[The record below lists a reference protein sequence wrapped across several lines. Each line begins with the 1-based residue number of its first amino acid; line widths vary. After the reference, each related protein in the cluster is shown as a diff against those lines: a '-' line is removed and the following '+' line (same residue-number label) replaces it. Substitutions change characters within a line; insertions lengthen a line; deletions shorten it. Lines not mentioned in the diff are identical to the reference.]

1 MRPRFQDEPA
11 NNANPTR
18 GNRRGLLKRTVF
30 TLALLACVGTIC
42 GRASG
47 ATCNSTGSTAWGTVA
62 TWSCGHV
69 PLSTDD
75 VSILT
80 GHAVT
85 FNVASSTILSL
96 TTSGTGSLSFTNN
109 TNDSL
114 TVTDSV
120 TNGGSILG
128 GDASGIRIHTLTVG
142 GNLTNNGTF
151 NGIVGDDRLNVVFN
165 GSANQFVSG
174 TGGTTAFNLITINNT
189 GAANN
194 NIVEVSSSNFSTAAA
209 FLGNNTLT
217 AGILKLSGSY
227 TFTNSF
233 FSVVGYTIAAGTG
246 IWLNNPNVTVTGQN
260 GSPTLAGLIRI
271 SNGTYNVG
279 TASGNTLQYATGSS
293 VTIDGGALNIS
304 GRFQGTGTTQT
315 TTFSMTGGT
324 MTVATIG
331 NASNG
336 SPGFD
341 LSAAGSSFT
350 MSGGTIVLQNR
361 NTAATPVDYR
371 NIAGTVN
378 ITGGTVQFGNASTA
392 GSPTF
397 VVGTAAGP
405 TNTFPTLTVNATGTP
420 SVQFATAAT
429 VRGNVNIGTG
439 STLNAN
445 GQALTVSGN
454 SVASPGNW
462 SNNGTFTS
470 GTQTTTFNAT
480 RNQTIGGTSVTT
492 FSTLG
497 SSSAGAGGSN
507 TVSLAQN
514 AAVSV
519 ALNVTSGS
527 FDQGASFN
535 LSTGSGAVTI
545 SSGATLQNLGTG
557 DLTVGP
563 GGVANAGTI
572 NFNGNGASCGDA
584 DDILIRSSLPGTQ
597 RTWSGAGT
605 FSFADVDV
613 QDQRTPVVPPPVAI
627 VVSSGTNSGNNTGWS
642 FAGVCTAGTYVWT
655 GAVSTD
661 WQVAA
666 NWSPARTLPATGD
679 VLLLDGNATPAPT
692 ITNVP
697 TQTIAALRL
706 MNAASATL
714 NAATVAPP
722 QTLTINGAT
731 GSDLSVPNLS
741 LLKLAGASA
750 LQLSIASGS
759 TGTVAGQILFQDGAH
774 RLLGNAASGITFA
787 STGRFTTSSG
797 FTGNAFGTGAAGN
810 GAAGSVIFQ
819 SGSIYFHNAGASP
832 FGASPNPAVVTFQ
845 TGSEA
850 DFFTATGFE
859 ANGRTYANLNIGKGN
874 PSGVAVNASDSGTG
888 NFQFDNLVINNT
900 DTVNSSLTFNG
911 SGASTI
917 TIRGNITSV
926 AAGSGGTLPDV
937 TFTAGSGG
945 ILIDKPGGGTVTFG
959 NILNSRTLEFES
971 DTTIASGTTVALSRI
986 LLLGISQPNSLVMT
1000 VNGGLNGSASGYLIG
1015 NEKRAYTGAA
1025 AFTYHVGTVNGYSP
1039 LDANVTNVVGGTGN
1053 LTVAAL
1059 QGAEPVLTSATSLQR
1074 YWNITEGGD
1083 LTSDLVLHYLDP
1095 TDIMGTE
1102 ADYQVIVVEGG
1113 NATRFPPD
1121 ANHSVD
1127 TAANTATITGVQNF
1141 SHWTL
1146 GAPNAPTAVKLASF
1160 TASERNGEVLLQW
1173 RTGYEARNLGYNL
1186 YREQDGQRV
1195 AITPSLVAGSA
1206 LVAGRQTKL
1215 TAGSTYTWYDH
1226 GKQHSAVSN
1235 PQAPVTYW
1243 LEDVDLN
1250 GTRTLHGPIVV
1261 QAGDGQP
1268 QALTRRA
1275 ELLDE
1280 VTEAVRAA
1288 GARAAVA
1295 GVEIKGG
1302 PAILRAAASSAEKLS
1317 VKLIPSAGKTGLS
1330 QREIAAMSAVKI
1342 SVSRPGWYRLTRA
1355 ELLDAGLDKN
1365 AIASQLQL
1373 YAQGAEVPIKVSG
1386 TLRASTDYIEFY
1398 GTGLDSP
1405 TETTQTYYLVAGKSA
1420 GQRIAT
1426 RNDGV
1431 IGEPAGAAS
1440 FDYTVERKE
1449 RMVYFSGLLNGEAEN
1464 FFGQIV
1470 SSSPATAAVPVARLD
1485 AAASGP
1491 AQLEVALQGVTSQ
1504 SHLVQV
1510 RLNGLDLGTVSF
1522 ANTDHPR
1529 QQFAVAAGALHE
1541 GDNSVEL
1548 TSLGGDGDV
1557 NLVDTLR
1564 LTYARLFVADDNA
1577 LAVTLD
1583 SAHSKRVF
1591 GFTNNQIRAVDVS
1604 NPNAVTQLNTIVAT
1618 SGRGQYSAT
1627 IQLPD
1632 ASAQNPRTVLVFA
1645 GEATATAAGL
1655 KRNEPSAWATSPGY
1669 DYLIVTNSE
1678 LAASVEPLAQLR
1690 RSQGLTVGVVN
1701 VEDVYDENSFGK
1713 HSPQALHDFLETAIT
1728 TWQRKP
1734 RYVVLAGDSSYDPK
1748 NYFGQGFNDQV
1759 PTRLLDTAFL
1769 EAASDDWLADFN
1781 HDGIADLA
1789 LGRLPARTAADL
1801 SGMVNKIIGYE
1812 TAAPD
1817 PSRGALLVADTTF
1830 EAPSSAVGSLL
1841 PAGLSVQ
1848 TINRGGQDDAVVHEQ
1863 IIAGLNQ
1870 GPRVANY
1877 FGHGSNGVWTGASL
1891 LSNDDAPSLTNT
1903 NRLSVFTMMT
1913 CFNGFFQDAYNES
1926 LSEAL
1931 LKAPGGAVAVW
1942 ASTTLTGPNGQTAID
1957 KEFYRLLF
1965 GPQPFTLGDA
1975 ARAAKLATGD
1985 ADVRRTWTLFGDPA
1999 MKLR

>member
-1 MRPRFQDEPA
+1 
-11 NNANPTR
+11 
-18 GNRRGLLKRTVF
+18 
-30 TLALLACVGTIC
+30 
-42 GRASG
+42 
-47 ATCNSTGSTAWGTVA
+47 
-62 TWSCGHV
+62 
-69 PLSTDD
+69 
-75 VSILT
+75 VS
-80 GHAVT
+80 
-85 FNVASSTILSL
+85 
-96 TTSGTGSLSFTNN
+96 SGT
-109 TNDSL
+109 
-114 TVTDSV
+114 
-120 TNGGSILG
+120 
-128 GDASGIRIHTLTVG
+128 
-142 GNLTNNGTF
+142 
-151 NGIVGDDRLNVVFN
+151 
-165 GSANQFVSG
+165 
-174 TGGTTAFNLITINNT
+174 
-189 GAANN
+189 
-194 NIVEVSSSNFSTAAA
+194 
-209 FLGNNTLT
+209 
-217 AGILKLSGSY
+217 
-227 TFTNSF
+227 
-233 FSVVGYTIAAGTG
+233 
-246 IWLNNPNVTVTGQN
+246 
-260 GSPTLAGLIRI
+260 
-271 SNGTYNVG
+271 
-279 TASGNTLQYATGSS
+279 
-293 VTIDGGALNIS
+293 
-304 GRFQGTGTTQT
+304 
-315 TTFSMTGGT
+315 
-324 MTVATIG
+324 
-331 NASNG
+331 
-336 SPGFD
+336 
-341 LSAAGSSFT
+341 
-350 MSGGTIVLQNR
+350 
-361 NTAATPVDYR
+361 
-371 NIAGTVN
+371 
-378 ITGGTVQFGNASTA
+378 
-392 GSPTF
+392 
-397 VVGTAAGP
+397 
-405 TNTFPTLTVNATGTP
+405 
-420 SVQFATAAT
+420 
-429 VRGNVNIGTG
+429 
-439 STLNAN
+439 
-445 GQALTVSGN
+445 
-454 SVASPGNW
+454 
-462 SNNGTFTS
+462 
-470 GTQTTTFNAT
+470 
-480 RNQTIGGTSVTT
+480 
-492 FSTLG
+492 
-497 SSSAGAGGSN
+497 
-507 TVSLAQN
+507 
-514 AAVSV
+514 
-519 ALNVTSGS
+519 
-527 FDQGASFN
+527 FDQGAAAS
-535 LSTGSGAVTI
+535 LTAGTI
-545 SSGATLQNLGTG
+545 SVASGATLQNSGSG
-557 DLTVGP
+557 DLTIGA
-563 GGVANAGTI
+563 GGVSNSGSI
-572 NFNGNGASCGDA
+572 NYNGSGGSCGDA
-584 DDILIRSSLPGTQ
+584 DVILIRSSSPGTQ

-605 FSFADVDV
+605 FTFTDVDV
-613 QDQRTPVVPPPVAI
+613 QDQKTSAPAAPVSILVT
-627 VVSSGTNSGNNTGWS
+627 SGTNSGNNLGWVFVAS
-642 FAGVCTAGTYVWT
+642 CTSGSYIWT
-655 GAVSTD
+655 GSVSTD
-661 WQVAA
+661 WQVAL
-666 NWSPARTLPATGD
+666 NWSPTRAVPASGD
-679 VLLLDGNATPAPT
+679 ELVFDGSATISPT

-697 TQTIAALRL
+697 TQTLARLRL
-706 MNAASATL
+706 INGTTATFNTSAA
-714 NAATVAPP
+714 N
-722 QTLTINGAT
+722 TLTIAGSAGTDFDIANTSRLILAGGSPLTISLATGAT
-731 GSDLSVPNLS
+731 GNVSNSIIVQDAAHRVLAAD
-741 LLKLAGASA
+741 AGA
-750 LQLSIASGS
+750 LVFPSGGS
-759 TGTVAGQILFQDGAH
+759 
-774 RLLGNAASGITFA
+774 
-787 STGRFTTSSG
+787 FTTSSG

-832 FGASPNPAVVTFQ
+832 FGALPNPAVVTFQ

-859 ANGRTYANLNIGKGN
+859 ANGRTYANLNIGKGD
-874 PSGVAVNASDSGTG
+874 PGGVAVNASDSGTG

-900 DTVNSSLTFNG
+900 DTANSSLTFNG

-937 TFTAGSGG
+937 TFTAGTGG

-1000 VNGGLNGSASGYLIG
+1000 VTGGLNGSASGYLIG

-1039 LDANVTNVVGGTGN
+1039 LDANVTNVVGGTGS

-1083 LTSDLVLHYLDP
+1083 ITSDLVLHYLDP

-1113 NATRFPPD
+1113 NATRFPTD
-1121 ANHSVD
+1121 DNHSVNIV
-1127 TAANTATITGVQNF
+1127 ANTATITGVQNF

-1160 TASERNGEVLLQW
+1160 TATERNGEVLLQW

-1226 GKQHSAVSN
+1226 GSAVNN

-1261 QAGDGQP
+1261 QAGDGQ
-1268 QALTRRA
+1268 QQTLTRRA

-1288 GARAAVA
+1288 GARATVS

-1302 PAILRAAASSAEKLS
+1302 PAILSAAAISAGKLS
-1317 VKLIPSAGKTGLS
+1317 VKLIPGAGKAGLS

-1386 TLRASTDYIEFY
+1386 TMRANTDYIEFY

-1405 TETTQTYYLVAGKSA
+1405 TETTQTYYLVTGKSA

-1470 SSSPATAAVPVARLD
+1470 SSSPATSAVPVARLD

-1510 RLNGLDLGTVSF
+1510 RLNGVDLGTVSF

-1529 QQFAVAAGALHE
+1529 QQFVVPAGALHE

-1564 LTYARLFVADDNA
+1564 LTYARLFVAEDNA

-1583 SAHSKRVF
+1583 SANSKRVF

-1604 NPNAVTQLNTIVAT
+1604 NPNAVTQLNTVVAT

-1645 GEATATAAGL
+1645 GETTATAAGL
-1655 KRNEPSAWATSPGY
+1655 KRNEPSAWAASPGY

-1713 HSPQALHDFLETAIT
+1713 HSPQALHDFLETALT
-1728 TWQRKP
+1728 KWQRKP

-1759 PTRLLDTAFL
+1759 PTRLLDTALL

-1817 PSRGALLVADTTF
+1817 PSRGALLVADITF

-1848 TINRGGQDDAVVHEQ
+1848 TINRGGQDDAVVHDQ